1 MWTTS
6 RSSERKLGK
15 AIRRASAPT
24 RQLLPQGRQGLLLGP
39 LHRHAADLQPRGRLP
54 EREALEDGEPQ
65 GRGLGCRQLIDQ
77 LLQRQAIY
85 GLADGWLGLRRC
97 QLIEQ
102 AGLAIGC
109 GIKADVAER
118 AAALLVLTAEMRTS
132 RTRSRRWCCSA
143 PLMQRRR

>member
-1 MWTTS
+1 MS
-6 RSSERKLGK
+6 
-15 AIRRASAPT
+15 RRAV
-24 RQLLPQGRQGLLLGP
+24 GRGG
-39 LHRHAADLQPRGRLP
+39 
-54 EREALEDGEPQ
+54 
-65 GRGLGCRQLIDQ
+65 GRGLGCGQLIDQ

-118 AAALLVLTAEMRTS
+118 AGALLVLTAGEAHQPHPITQVVLQGPADAAEQIRLSGLACPATGS
-132 RTRSRRWCCSA
+132 GAHQSLTGHLDQILPLNQREQA
-143 PLMQRRR
+143 PGGG